1 MAIYHLSMKTI
12 SRSAGRSTTAA
23 AAYRAGVKIVDRV
36 TGEVH
41 DYTRKA
47 GVLGAAVV
55 LPTGG
60 TMPRAEL
67 WNRVEEHHRRKDA
80 VLAREIVIALPAELN
95 GEDRER
101 LALKYAREL
110 ADKYGVA
117 VDVAL
122 HAPSKDGSDKNWH
135 AHIMLTACH
144 VSPQGELG
152 KKCVALDPIHCKK
165 HKLET
170 AADEQRERWAE
181 LANAALAKSGQEA
194 RIDHRSHAERGLAEL
209 PSYHLGP
216 DVTAIMRRGGR
227 STVVEREQAKRSQAH
242 ADAVQELDTA
252 RAELEAA
259 EQEVQILER
268 AEAASKARRERE
280 AAIAAEVLEEAR
292 KRAEAQQK
300 PVAEP
305 TQRELWEQL
314 SRPELQEEI
323 SRREAKLAKGID
335 YYVDNAKG
343 VREVHQKL
351 YELREKTK
359 QAKDFKADAMRKQGR
374 WRDAHPY
381 KSKLHDSGLLKNAEL
396 SEWEELE
403 ARADAAL
410 ERLDTSYRAGKKEY
424 EQARS
429 VARINVTQGA
439 NEVKAEL
446 SELRE
451 ILSSRQTAEEKAKRQ
466 RQQEIAR
473 SNAAEVEQMLQKY
486 TRGTDKSKGSDHG
499 LGF

>member
-55 LPTGG
+55 LPEGG

-67 WNRVEEHHRRKDA
+67 WNRVEEHHKRKDA

-95 GEDRER
+95 QEDRER

-110 ADKYGVA
+110 ADRYGVA

-144 VSPQGELG
+144 VSPKGELG

-170 AADEQRERWAE
+170 AADVQRERWAD
-181 LANAALAKSGQEA
+181 LANQALAEAGQEA
-194 RIDHRSHAERGLAEL
+194 RIDHRSHAERGLEEL

-227 STVVEREQAKRSQAH
+227 STVVEREEAKRGQAH
-242 ADAVQELDTA
+242 ATAAQELETA

-259 EQEVQILER
+259 EQEVAILER
-268 AEAASKARRERE
+268 AAAAP
-280 AAIAAEVLEEAR
+280 
-292 KRAEAQQK
+292 QK
-300 PVAEP
+300 P

-314 SRPELQEEI
+314 SRPELDEEI

-351 YELREKTK
+351 YELREKAK
-359 QAKDFKADAMRKQGR
+359 QAKDFKADAMRKQER
-374 WRDAHPY
+374 WRDEHPY
-381 KSKLHDSGLLKNAEL
+381 KAKLHDSGLLKNAEL

-410 ERLDTSYRAGKKEY
+410 ERLDSSYRAAQKEH
-424 EQARS
+424 EQARA
-429 VARINVTQGA
+429 VARIDVTQGA

-446 SELRE
+446 GELRE

-466 RQQEIAR
+466 RQQEVAR
-473 SNAAEVEQMLQKY
+473 ANAAEVEQKLQKY
-486 TRGTDKSKGSDHG
+486 TKGTDKSKGSDHG